1 MTEHM
6 GKTSGH
12 SPVRNRRRTWVFA
25 GLAALLAGSAGIA
38 IAVVPS
44 RPTPA
49 PNPPATAAPAK
60 PAPTPVNAARANAAK
75 ARSAAAQAPVS
86 VLIRRDDWGIA
97 HVSGKTDADAVYGLA
112 YAQAED
118 DFPRLENNYIVSLGR
133 LAEADG
139 EKAIWQDL
147 RQRLFVDPDRLKAD
161 YARAPV
167 WLRTLM
173 QAWAAGL
180 NAYLADHPQVKPRV
194 IRSFE
199 PWMALAFTEGSI
211 ENDFFRAPLT
221 QLQAFYGGE
230 KLAMTADERGLTNR
244 EPMGSNSMAIAPS
257 RTRDGHALLLI
268 NPHTPFFFRSEAQIT
283 SATGLNAYGAVTWGQ
298 FFVYQ
303 GFNPQAGW
311 AITVSGADNVDEFAE
326 TVVPLPLGGMGY
338 RFGKEVRPLT
348 QRPVTLSW
356 RKPDGTLASRRFLTW
371 ASHHGPIVRDDGGKW
386 IALAVHNNP
395 LASLQQSWLRMK
407 VRNIAD
413 FQKVESFRANA
424 TVNTAFA
431 DSKGEIGFFLPQ
443 FVAKRSD
450 AFDRRAPVDGSN
462 PAADWQ
468 GPTELAAI
476 PHVINPASGWVY
488 NSNNEPWGSAGKNS
502 PNKAAFPRYMD
513 QVGTNPR
520 ATHAEWLLNRP
531 VKFTLDGLVRAAYDS
546 WLPAFDRLLPP
557 LFAADKA
564 APDPAHDAAIALL
577 RGWDRRW
584 GLDSTATSLAV
595 FWGEALWAKGAAAAQ
610 RDRITMW
617 EWMEKRATPEQRL
630 AALDEALAR
639 LKGDFG
645 DWRVPWSEINRFQRN
660 DGALNQTYSDLR
672 PSTPIPFTSVQWG
685 SLAAF
690 RAQRMPGTKRYYG
703 YHGNGFVAVVEFG
716 PRVRARAISVG
727 GASGDPKSR
736 HFTDQID
743 RYAHGELRP
752 IYFYP
757 DDLARHT
764 TSARVLVRH

>member
-1 MTEHM
+1 MRQGRH
-6 GKTSGH
+6 G
-12 SPVRNRRRTWVFA
+12 FA
-25 GLAALLAGSAGIA
+25 VLAASAGLLAGTAALALAMGSGQAA
-38 IAVVPS
+38 
-44 RPTPA
+44 R
-49 PNPPATAAPAK
+49 TAAPAAEPS
-60 PAPTPVNAARANAAK
+60 PAHAAGVAARATAAR
-75 ARSAAAQAPVS
+75 ARSAAARAPAT

-161 YARAPV
+161 YARAPG
-167 WLRTLM
+167 WLRPLM
-173 QAWAAGL
+173 QAWAEGL

-194 IRSFE
+194 LTRFE

-211 ENDFFRAPLT
+211 ENDFFRAPLS
-221 QLQAFYGGE
+221 QLQAFYGGD
-230 KLAMTADERGLTNR
+230 KLAMTAEERGLTNR

-283 SATGLNAYGAVTWGQ
+283 SASGLNAYGAVTWGQ

-303 GFNPQAGW
+303 GFNPTAGW

-326 TVVPLPLGGMGY
+326 TVVPLPDGGMAY
-338 RFGKEVRPLT
+338 RYGKETRPFVK
-348 QRPVTLSW
+348 RPVTLSY
-356 RKPDGTLASRRFLTW
+356 RKADGTMGTRRFLTW
-371 ASHHGPIVRDDGGKW
+371 ASHHGPIVREEGGKW
-386 IALAVHNNP
+386 IALALHNNP

-407 VRNIAD
+407 VKDIAE
-413 FQKVESFRANA
+413 FQRIEGFRANA

-431 DSKGEIGFFLPQ
+431 DSKGNIGFFLPQ
-443 FVAKRSD
+443 FVARRSD
-450 AFDRRAPVDGSN
+450 MFDRRAPVDGSN

-468 GPTELAAI
+468 GPTPLAAI
-476 PHVINPASGWVY
+476 PHVINPVGGWVY
-488 NSNNEPWGSAGKNS
+488 NSNNEPWGAAGKDS
-502 PNKAAFPRYMD
+502 PKQAAFPRYMD
-513 QVGTNPR
+513 QAGTNPR

-531 VKFTLDGLVRAAYDS
+531 VKFTLDGLVRTAYDS
-546 WLPAFDRLLPP
+546 WLPAFDKLLPP

-564 APDPAHDAAIALL
+564 APEPAHDAPIALL

-610 RDRITMW
+610 RERITVW

-672 PSTPIPFTSVQWG
+672 PSVPIPFTSVQWG

-716 PRVRARAISVG
+716 PRVRARAISIG
-727 GASGDPKSR
+727 GASGDPRSR

-752 IYFYP
+752 VYFYP

-764 TSARVLVRH
+764 TAARVLVRH